1 MSLSPLAWRYVGAQ
15 AFASATVASA
25 LDALFTLGGAATY
38 ADGTTRTVGSG
49 SAWTWSR
56 YQNGGTTEACY
67 ATPPA
72 TTLGLRVILAGAA
85 SLPSPSPTMAAPDA
99 AAINVLNVNVIKNA
113 GSFASWNAASP
124 FTSGQTFGYWRMWAT
139 SAGVG
144 TVRLYEGTEAVLV
157 LIETTATG
165 ATYGAILGAF
175 LDSESTDVVNDSE
188 SDGKLYG
195 IITSGTSANISG
207 TIHTTSQFLDHSTT
221 ASQHHAGIF
230 TPGGSTLLT
239 MNRRAPANV
248 AMTTTG
254 LKTRAGRFVRAP
266 YDYRA
271 TAAAPNDVALGRL
284 REISMFSDGK
294 TATKLTSGGTTIG
307 YLVGGSSTV
316 DVDVVILAHA

>member
-56 YQNGGTTEACY
+56 YQNAGTTEACY

-85 SLPSPSPTMAAPDA
+85 SLPAPSPTMATPDA

-113 GSFASWNAASP
+113 GAFASWNAAAP

-157 LIETTATG
+157 LIETATTTA
-165 ATYGAILGAF
+165 YGAILGAI
-175 LDSESTDVVNDSE
+175 LDSESTDTVNDAE

-195 IITSGTSANISG
+195 IITSGTTSNISG
-207 TIHTTSQFLDHSTT
+207 TFHSSAQFLNHSTS
-221 ASQHHAGIF
+221 ASMQHAGIF
-230 TPGGSTLLT
+230 TPGGSTLLPMSLRT
-239 MNRRAPANV
+239 VANV
-248 AMTTTG
+248 AITTTA
-254 LKTRAGRFVRAP
+254 LKTRSGRYVRAP
-266 YDYRA
+266 LDYRS
-271 TAAAPNDVALGRL
+271 TAGAPNDLALGRL

-294 TATKLTSGGTTIG
+294 TATKLVNGATAIG
-307 YLVGGSSTV
+307 YLVGGSSTT
-316 DVDVVILAHA
+316 DVDVVILAHS

>member
-56 YQNGGTTEACY
+56 YQNAGTTEACY
-67 ATPPA
+67 ATPPTA
-72 TTLGLRVILAGAA
+72 TLGLRVILAGAA

-99 AAINVLNVNVIKNA
+99 AAINVLNVNVVKNA

-124 FTSGQTFGYWRMWAT
+124 FTSGQTFGYWRVWSTA
-139 SAGVG
+139 AGVG

-157 LIETTATG
+157 LIETASATA
-165 ATYGAILGAF
+165 YGAILGAI
-175 LDSESTDVVNDSE
+175 LDSESTDVTLDSE

-195 IITSGTSANISG
+195 IITSGTQSNISG
-207 TIHTTSQFLDHSTT
+207 TIYTTAQFLNHSSS
-221 ASQHHAGIF
+221 ASFHHAGIF

-239 MNRRAPANV
+239 MNLRIEASAS
-248 AMTTTG
+248 MTTTG
-254 LKTRAGRFVRAP
+254 LKTRSGRFVRAP
-266 YDYRA
+266 LDYRS

-294 TATKLTSGGTTIG
+294 TGTKLTSGGTTIG
-307 YLVGGSSTV
+307 YLVGGSSST

>member
-56 YQNGGTTEACY
+56 YQNAGTTEACY
-67 ATPPA
+67 ATPPTA
-72 TTLGLRVILAGAA
+72 TLGLRVILAGAA

-99 AAINVLNVNVIKNA
+99 AAINVLNVNVVKNA

-124 FTSGQTFGYWRMWAT
+124 FTSGQTFGYWRVWAT
-139 SAGVG
+139 AAGVG

-157 LIETTATG
+157 LIETASATA
-165 ATYGAILGAF
+165 YGAILGAI
-175 LDSESTDVVNDSE
+175 LDSESTDVTLDSE

-195 IITSGTSANISG
+195 IITSGTQSNISG
-207 TIHTTSQFLDHSTT
+207 TIYTTAQFLNHSSS
-221 ASQHHAGIF
+221 ASFHHAGIF

-239 MNRRAPANV
+239 MNLRIEASAS
-248 AMTTTG
+248 MTTTG
-254 LKTRAGRFVRAP
+254 LKTRSGRFVRAP
-266 YDYRA
+266 LDYRS
-271 TAAAPNDVALGRL
+271 TAGAPNDVALGRL
-284 REISMFSDGK
+284 REISMFCDGK
-294 TATKLTSGGTTIG
+294 TGTKLVSGGTTIG
-307 YLVGGSSTV
+307 YLVGGSSST

>member
-15 AFASATVASA
+15 SFASATVAA
-25 LDALFTLGGAATY
+25 VLDALYTLGGAATY

-67 ATPPA
+67 ASPP
-72 TTLGLRVILAGAA
+72 TDTLNLRVILAGAA
-85 SLPSPSPTMAAPDA
+85 SLPSPSPTMASPDA

-124 FTSGQTFGYWRMWAT
+124 FTSGQTFGYWRAWAT
-139 SAGVG
+139 AAGVG

-157 LIETTATG
+157 LFETASATA
-165 ATYGAILGAF
+165 YGAILGAL
-175 LDSESTDVVNDSE
+175 LDSESTDVVSDAE

-195 IITSGTSANISG
+195 IITSGISANITG
-207 TIHTTSQFLDHSTT
+207 TLNTSAQFLDHSSV
-221 ASQHHAGIF
+221 ASQNHAGIF
-230 TPGGSTLLT
+230 TPGGSTLLP
-239 MNRRAPANV
+239 MNRRAVSTA

-254 LKTRAGRFVRAP
+254 LKTRSGRYVRAP
-266 YDYRA
+266 FDYRSI
-271 TAAAPNDVALGRL
+271 AASPNDLALGRL

-294 TATKLTSGGTTIG
+294 TATKLTSGATTIG
-307 YLVGGSSTV
+307 YLVGGSSVT

>member
-15 AFASATVASA
+15 AFAAATVASA

-38 ADGTTRTVGSG
+38 ADGTTRTVGTG

-56 YQNGGTTEACY
+56 YQNVGVTEACY
-67 ATPPA
+67 AAPPT

-99 AAINVLNVNVIKNA
+99 AAINVLNVNVVKNA
-113 GSFASWNAASP
+113 GSFNAWNAASP
-124 FTSGQTFGYWRMWAT
+124 FSSGQTFGYWRMWAAA
-139 SAGVG
+139 SGVG
-144 TVRLYEGTEAVLV
+144 TVRLYEGTEAVFV

-165 ATYGAILGAF
+165 ATYAAILGAI
-175 LDSESTDVVNDSE
+175 LDSESTDVTLDSE

-195 IITSGTSANISG
+195 IITSGTQSNISG
-207 TIHTTSQFLDHSTT
+207 TMHTTAQFLNHSTS
-221 ASQHHAGIF
+221 ASFHHAGIF
-230 TPGGSTLLT
+230 APNASTLLT
-239 MNRRAPANV
+239 MNLRNESSA

-254 LKTRAGRFVRAP
+254 LRTRSGRFVRGP
-266 YDYRA
+266 LDYRSPA
-271 TAAAPNDVALGRL
+271 GPPNDVALGRL
-284 REISMFSDGK
+284 REISMFCDGK
-294 TATKLTSGGTTIG
+294 TGTKLTSGGTTIG

>member
-15 AFASATVASA
+15 AFASATVAA
-25 LDALFTLGGAATY
+25 VLNALFTLGGASTY

-67 ATPPA
+67 ATPP
-72 TTLGLRVILAGAA
+72 TNTLSLRVILAGAA
-85 SLPSPSPTMAAPDA
+85 SLPSPSPTMASPDV
-99 AAINVLNVNVIKNA
+99 AAINVLNVNVIKSA

-124 FTSGQTFGYWRMWAT
+124 FTSGQTFGYWRAWAT

-157 LIETTATG
+157 LIETTAG
-165 ATYGAILGAF
+165 ATYGAILGAI
-175 LDSESTDVVNDSE
+175 LDSESTDTVNDAE

-207 TIHTTSQFLDHSTT
+207 VMHSTGQFLDHSTT

-230 TPGGSTLLT
+230 TPGGSTLIP
-239 MNRRAPANV
+239 MSRRARSIN
-248 AMTTTG
+248 AMSTTG
-254 LKTRAGRFVRAP
+254 LRTRSGRYVRAP

-271 TAAAPNDVALGRL
+271 TAAAPNDVPLGRL
-284 REISMFSDGK
+284 REISMFCDGK

-307 YLVGGSSTV
+307 YLVGGSSST
-316 DVDVVILAHA
+316 DVNVVILAHS